1 MNDEFLRGLLNTAMI
16 GRVKA
21 MKRLVAVL
29 TGLGV
34 LLICVTVWAQDK
46 QLTEPGTRPGETVVE
61 KLITLGTEYGLK
73 VVGAILILILGR
85 VAAGLGR
92 KIVRKLLR
100 KAKADESI
108 VTFFGSLTRILI
120 LTFTVVATLAKFGI
134 QTASFVAVLGA
145 GAFAVG
151 LALQGSLSNFASGV
165 MTLIFRPYKVGDFI
179 EGGGV
184 GGTVKELRLF
194 STTLA
199 TPDGIKIIVPNSKI
213 YTDVIKNYSA
223 NDTRRL
229 DLVVG
234 ISYDSDIQRA
244 QEILMNLMTG
254 DERAL
259 SDPAPQVMV
268 SELGDSSVNLTAR
281 CWARRENFWTLK
293 FDLTRRA
300 KEEFDKN
307 DVEIPFPQR
316 VVHLISEASES

>member
-21 MKRLVAVL
+21 MKRLLAVL

-46 QLTEPGTRPGETVVE
+46 QPTVVE
-61 KLITLGTEYGLK
+61 KLITLGTKYGLQ

-92 KIVRKLLR
+92 KIVRRVLR
-100 KAKADESI
+100 RAKADESI
-108 VTFFGSLTRILI
+108 VTFVGSLTFILI
-120 LTFTVVATLAKFGI
+120 LTFAVVATLAKFGV
-134 QTASFVAVLGA
+134 QTASFVAILGA
-145 GAFAVG
+145 AAFAVG
-151 LALQGSLSNFASGV
+151 FALQGSLSNFASGV
-165 MTLIFRPYKVGDFI
+165 LTLVFRPYKVGDYI

-184 GGTVKELRLF
+184 AGTVKELHLF

-199 TPDGIKIIVPNSKI
+199 TPDGIKIIVPNSKMHG
-213 YTDVIKNYSA
+213 DVIKNYSA
-223 NDTRRL
+223 NDTRRM

-234 ISYDSDIQRA
+234 IGYDSDIQKA

-268 SELGDSSVNLTAR
+268 SELAESSVNLVAR
-281 CWARRENFWTLK
+281 CWARKENFWPAK
-293 FDLTRRA
+293 FDLIRNT

-307 DVEIPFPQR
+307 GIEIPFPQR